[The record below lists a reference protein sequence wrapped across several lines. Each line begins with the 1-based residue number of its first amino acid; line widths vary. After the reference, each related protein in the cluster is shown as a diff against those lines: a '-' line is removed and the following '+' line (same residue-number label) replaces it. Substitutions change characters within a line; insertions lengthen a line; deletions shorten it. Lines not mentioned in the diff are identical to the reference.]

1 MLKSISCI
9 CLKISSG
16 ICAPPVF
23 FLPPPFPNHSFVIKE
38 QSKSDLFV
46 LLMLSLFLLKSV
58 VFIKIEVVL
67 LTIGAFLNLYL
78 LMELFIWKQVEN
90 NKDSFS
96 VLDDMLLS
104 IFNRRMNDKPIDL
117 RIKGTVKLL
126 EQIVSVNFLIII
138 FFLIVIVSA

>member
-1 MLKSISCI
+1 MNVDSHSSIVKGNTNS
-9 CLKISSG
+9 
-16 ICAPPVF
+16 VF
-23 FLPPPFPNHSFVIKE
+23 FYYIKYLIAFI
-38 QSKSDLFV
+38 KTGLTLF
-46 LLMLSLFLLKSV
+46 LIELFLFICSLFLLKSV

-78 LMELFIWKQVEN
+78 LMELF
-90 NKDSFS
+90 S

-117 RIKGTVKLL
+117 RIKGTVKRL

>member
-1 MLKSISCI
+1 MNVDSHSSIVKGNTNS
-9 CLKISSG
+9 
-16 ICAPPVF
+16 VF
-23 FLPPPFPNHSFVIKE
+23 FYYIKYLIVFI
-38 QSKSDLFV
+38 KTGLTLF
-46 LLMLSLFLLKSV
+46 LIELFLFICSLFLLKSV
-58 VFIKIEVVL
+58 LFIKIEVVL

-96 VLDDMLLS
+96 ALDDMLLS

-138 FFLIVIVSA
+138 FFLIVIVSE

>member
-1 MLKSISCI
+1 MNADSHSSIDKGNTNSVSFNYIKYLIAFIKTGLTLFLIELFLFI
-9 CLKISSG
+9 C
-16 ICAPPVF
+16 
-23 FLPPPFPNHSFVIKE
+23 
-38 QSKSDLFV
+38 
-46 LLMLSLFLLKSV
+46 SLFLLKSV
-58 VFIKIEVVL
+58 LFIKIEVIL

-96 VLDDMLLS
+96 ALDDMLLS

>member
-1 MLKSISCI
+1 MNVDSHSSIVKGNINS
-9 CLKISSG
+9 
-16 ICAPPVF
+16 VF
-23 FLPPPFPNHSFVIKE
+23 FYYIKYLIAFI
-38 QSKSDLFV
+38 KTGLTLF
-46 LLMLSLFLLKSV
+46 LIELFLFICSLFLLKSV